1 MTNYWPGTVLE
12 GCCNHKRI
20 EIGYGEHLI
29 CRRMHT
35 WTCFVSFEYFLLP
48 KLGGSKIKVCKCF
61 IGHAIVIAGVED
73 ASELLWMLFE
83 FIRQGRC
90 IICPWVNGHNSPS
103 CNVWKIIDDPV
114 RCQTSPTPC
123 LFPAFP
129 KSSSHKRRL
138 IDMRVILQNTT
149 NISRRP
155 VDASI
160 PKIASPYQPLRMPE
174 SMIFPTK

>member
-1 MTNYWPGTVLE
+1 
-12 GCCNHKRI
+12 
-20 EIGYGEHLI
+20 
-29 CRRMHT
+29 
-35 WTCFVSFEYFLLP
+35 
-48 KLGGSKIKVCKCF
+48 
-61 IGHAIVIAGVED
+61 
-73 ASELLWMLFE
+73 MLFE

-160 PKIASPYQPLRMPE
+160 DPQDSIALPTFTDARVDDIPNKVMKIVGCIDLQYLTTSSDGINAPVSSQSTIITSFKTFMSFL
-174 SMIFPTK
+174 SNK